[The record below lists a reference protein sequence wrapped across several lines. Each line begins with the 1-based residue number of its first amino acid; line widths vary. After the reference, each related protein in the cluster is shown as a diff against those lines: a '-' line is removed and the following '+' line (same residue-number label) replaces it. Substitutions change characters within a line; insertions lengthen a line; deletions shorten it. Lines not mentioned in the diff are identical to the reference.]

1 MPEAWPAPR
10 RGSVVLLGLGLGWL
24 GWLLWGAQT
33 EVAAADN
40 PASALIRAGG
50 LFPVVLFAT
59 LFSGAAAGLA
69 TSAWRPATSTSRPAL
84 ARLRWPLATGAG
96 TVVGALTAALVFWGY
111 GHRTPIVLLA
121 VSVLAAGA
129 VGGALG
135 AVKPG
140 QVVFT
145 GLCATLATVAAETV
159 LSLFTP
165 QLTGLFGA
173 GGTAGAHLAVASR
186 LALTA
191 TLLGGVVAGV
201 GAFWLLY
208 RARCGWRFPAYLGAG
223 ATAGILLL
231 LADVLTRIG
240 GTQLYGAIGRLSPA
254 DRTFVGF
261 TAQSRLNHALMVLFL
276 GAIVALLC
284 FGSTLRWQ
292 GDSRGPQA
300 PAPGP

>member
-1 MPEAWPAPR
+1 MLVMEAWPAPR
-10 RGSVVLLGLGLGWL
+10 RGSVILLGLGLGWL

-40 PASALIRAGG
+40 PLSALIRAGG

-69 TSAWRPATSTSRPAL
+69 ASTWRPAL

-159 LSLFTP
+159 LALFTP
-165 QLTGLFGA
+165 QLAGLFGG

-191 TLLGGVVAGV
+191 TLLGGAVAGV
-201 GAFWLLY
+201 CAFWLLY

-223 ATAGILLL
+223 ATAGTLLL

-240 GTQLYGAIGRLSPA
+240 GIQLYDAIGRLSPA

-261 TAQSRLNHALMVLFL
+261 TAQSRLNHALIVLFL

-284 FGSTLRWQ
+284 FGSTLR
-292 GDSRGPQA
+292 RPE
-300 PAPGP
+300 PAAEEPTEVT